1 MLLNA
6 ILQSSLRIA
15 ASLVHENCSG
25 SKQFD
30 VWATDY
36 MFSAETSLGAIEPV
50 PRGRVPAIGGVV
62 VAVFCIFDSYM

>member
-50 PRGRVPAIGGVV
+50 PSRSSTCNWWSCRCGVLY
-62 VAVFCIFDSYM
+62 I